1 MTPPQINKFYA
12 MDLSP
17 DKSIVRFLLE
27 SGVQTFCVS
36 WRNPTV
42 ENRDWGLAA
51 YVAALDDAVDAVR
64 EITASDDV
72 SMMGTCSGGITSA
85 AYLADSRRRENQEPG
100 SRRLHAG
107 HRYRHRT
114 APSGP

>member
-1 MTPPQINKFYA
+1 

-42 ENRDWGLAA
+42 ENRDWGLDT
-51 YVAALDDAVDAVR
+51 YVTALDEAVDAVR
-64 EITASDDV
+64 DISRCDSV

-85 AYLADSRRRENQEPG
+85 AYLATLAAAKIENLILCVCLLDTATASDSAFWSLVTPE
-100 SRRLHAG
+100 
-107 HRYRHRT
+107 T
-114 APSGP
+114 